1 MSAPEGQNFPTA
13 LDTSFLRT
21 TIDIESVVDVLDVVL
36 VAARIKRHTD
46 PVACRL
52 RGFSLRCML
61 AYIAVTPFAI
71 DRGAA
76 PARER
81 SSVFS
86 SWPLAPH
93 NLFAAQR
100 SRPPWCPIWTGV
112 PAMAGKGHARG
123 CRLWLC
129 VQGPPCNDIVVILD
143 TLISFTRCL

>member
-1 MSAPEGQNFPTA
+1 MSAPEGQKFPTA

-71 DRGAA
+71 DRGCRPSPCAQFGFFLLA
-76 PARER
+76 FGPSQPLRCPA
-81 SSVFS
+81 V
-86 SWPLAPH
+86 A
-93 NLFAAQR
+93 
-100 SRPPWCPIWTGV
+100 PPWCPIWTGV

-123 CRLWLC
+123 CRPWLC
-129 VQGPPCNDIVVILD
+129 AKGLLCNDIVVILD
-143 TLISFTRCL
+143 ALISFTRCL